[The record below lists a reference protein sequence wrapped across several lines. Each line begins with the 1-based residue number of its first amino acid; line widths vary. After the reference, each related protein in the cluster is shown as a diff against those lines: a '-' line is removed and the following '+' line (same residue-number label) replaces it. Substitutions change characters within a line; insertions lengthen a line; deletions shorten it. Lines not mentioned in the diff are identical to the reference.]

1 MARQLLAGERL
12 VLASHNAGKL
22 TEIADLL
29 RPYRLEVVSAASLGL
44 PEPEETAD
52 DFVGNARI
60 KALAAATATGLP
72 ALVSARRP
80 DDRVS
85 GRRAV
90 AAARSSRTIRQ
101 ALALRHPMPRYRA
114 ALEGGGVVARAVAPV
129 VRDRGAPLVDRGF
142 DARRPADID
151 TSVRGDEHRRRPVS
165 HAGVV
170 ERRFDGQAVGAVD
183 TKGRVGDRLD
193 RAAVVPEDMARM
205 VRVLFADEARRPPSG
220 VTGFDSVLSPI
231 FPGRKPGF

>member
-1 MARQLLAGERL
+1 M
-12 VLASHNAGKL
+12 
-22 TEIADLL
+22 
-29 RPYRLEVVSAASLGL
+29 
-44 PEPEETAD
+44 
-52 DFVGNARI
+52 
-60 KALAAATATGLP
+60 
-72 ALVSARRP
+72 SARRP

-101 ALALRHPMPRYRA
+101 ALALCHLMPRYRA

-129 VRDRGAPLVDRGF
+129 VRDRGAPLVDRDF

-205 VRVLFADEARRPPSG
+205 VRDLFTDEARRPPSG
-220 VTGFDSVLSPI
+220 VTGFDSALSPI
-231 FPGRKPGF
+231 FPGRKPAF